1 MYWGY
6 IRNMEDDIMLS
17 LKLKRIG
24 DHYFIIGGVSKLR
37 TTILPHDFGD
47 EDRDKVYD
55 VCLTDYIAIVKLDN
69 GKELSTGFHSDYIRK
84 YFEV

>member
-1 MYWGY
+1 
-6 IRNMEDDIMLS
+6 MLN

-24 DHYFIIGGVSKLR
+24 DYYFIIGGMARLR
-37 TTILPHDFGD
+37 TTILPHDFRE

-55 VCLTDYIAIVKLDN
+55 VCLNDYIAVVKLDN
-69 GKELSTGFHSDYIRK
+69 GKELSTGFHSDYIRR